1 MTRIYAGVRTC
12 VTKLI
17 LVGKR
22 NEEERDK
29 NSKARNALPALRE
42 HQSSTASALG
52 LV

>member
-1 MTRIYAGVRTC
+1 MTRTFAGVRTC
-12 VTKLI
+12 VTKLV